1 MANFYGELVVRIT
14 SDTAGL
20 KKGLTESAAG
30 VSALGDKTAKSSR
43 SMAARMEH
51 VGRQMQNVGR
61 QMTQFVTLPI
71 AAGFA
76 VAAVAAFKF
85 EDSLMKIQ
93 NLTGTNAAQ
102 TKAWGDELLKLGA
115 ATGQTPLK
123 LAEALY
129 FVASSGFK
137 GAEAMKVIEVSAK
150 AAAAGMGDVMVTAD
164 VLTSAMNAYGHQA
177 YTAAEVTDYLMK
189 TIEVGKAEPT
199 ALASSLG
206 RIMPVAAQLKVGLDE
221 LGGNVAALTLGGL
234 SSAEA
239 VTALRGTMMALVA
252 PAKMSIDELKT
263 MGLSFQ
269 EVTDSIAKKGLLPTL
284 KMLWERT
291 DHNMLSMRKIIPNVR
306 ALNGV
311 LSLLGAN
318 YQTNLEVID
327 KVANA
332 HGALDKAMKNT
343 AQQPIQRLRQAWA
356 SLQGSFIKIG
366 SVLLP
371 VLADIAKWLAKVA
384 ESFSKMS
391 PGWRNLILGALA
403 FAAAIGPVVMIT
415 GTLVNSLGLLLPLL
429 TRVGAGMGALGGG
442 GGAISLLPGAVP
454 AAGWAAR
461 FGAILAPMA
470 AGIGVAVP
478 AVAIAAVLATAVTKA
493 IDAGMEK
500 AAENSKRRAMTGDAW
515 GLDDFLSE
523 TKAGVDAAG
532 NFFSKPL
539 VDFMNSDFMT
549 GRSAMAA
556 KDAFAAAAVALA
568 KLGKAGGIAATQV
581 RYLREDL
588 GALVQ
593 NPQILGDMNV
603 EKSVAQMK
611 KWRTAVMEHLKVSK
625 KEAEAVLR
633 TMFGPDVAFSGKQWR
648 AMNSGIEGAT
658 SRVAKLKAELARA
671 TAFKDLPLMTSLN
684 KQLEKAEAKL
694 ARLQTRDLRKSF
706 ARQAN
711 TVGLPLPDWTKAG
724 AGGLR
729 VPVPQWQGKMRFPK
743 VDVGGA
749 KVAVQGLGKYL
760 DLVVKSRKITITAKV
775 QTVQAVLKGVNARLK
790 EIGDKP
796 KTAKLRAEKSGLE
809 AVAKAARTILNTYRD
824 RKNETKL
831 TANNDQAMGAIE
843 EVNTALANMQDKTV
857 RIFVSKV
864 PIDKDAWGGLYTK
877 PRVTLVGE
885 DGPEVILPLNKP
897 ARMLSL
903 MRKAGI
909 AHLASQASPARPAP
923 AMRAAASTS
932 PVEIHH
938 HYHSTVSI
946 PGGTIVDQPQRLAD
960 RLSPY
965 QAANMRTAQRRRQR
979 GVATL

>member
-1 MANFYGELVVRIT
+1 MTNFYGELVVRIT
-14 SDTAGL
+14 SDTAGM
-20 KKGLTESAAG
+20 KKGLAESAAG

-61 QMTQFVTLPI
+61 QMTQFVTLPV
-71 AAGFA
+71 AAGFV
-76 VAAVAAFKF
+76 VAAAAAFKF

-102 TKAWGDELLKLGA
+102 TKAWGAELLKLGA

-164 VLTSAMNAYGHQA
+164 VLTSAMNAYGHSA

-189 TIEVGKAEPT
+189 TVEVGKAEPV
-199 ALASSLG
+199 ALANSLG

-252 PAKMSIDELKT
+252 PAKMSIDQLKE
-263 MGLSFQ
+263 MGLSYQ
-269 EVTDSIAKKGLLPTL
+269 EVTDSIARKGLLPTL

-291 DHNMLSMRKIIPNVR
+291 DRNMLSMRKIIPNVR

-318 YQTNLEVID
+318 YQNNLKVID
-327 KVANA
+327 KVSNA
-332 HGALDKAMKNT
+332 HGALDRAMKNT

-366 SVLLP
+366 AVMLP
-371 VLADIAKWLAKVA
+371 LLADVAKWLAKMA
-384 ESFSKMS
+384 ESFAKMS
-391 PGWRNLILGALA
+391 PGWRNFILGAA
-403 FAAAIGPVVMIT
+403 AAAAAIGPLVMIA

-429 TRVGAGMGALGGG
+429 MRVGAGMGALGGG
-442 GGAISLLPGAVP
+442 SAVALLPGALP
-454 AAGWAAR
+454 AAGMTAR
-461 FGAILAPMA
+461 FGAMLAPMA
-470 AGIGVAVP
+470 AGIGAAVP
-478 AVAIAAVLATAVTKA
+478 ATAIAAVLAIAVTKA

-500 AAENSKRRAMTGDAW
+500 AKENARKRAISGDAW
-515 GLDDFLSE
+515 GLSDFLSE
-523 TKAGVDAAG
+523 TKAGIEAAG
-532 NFFSKPL
+532 NFFGKP
-539 VDFMNSDFMT
+539 VEDFMNSDFMT
-549 GRSAMAA
+549 GASAMAA
-556 KDAFAAAAVALA
+556 KDAFSAAAGALT
-568 KLGKAGGIAATQV
+568 KLGKAGGLAATQV

-593 NPQILGDMNV
+593 NPEILGNMNV

-611 KWRTAVMEHLKVSK
+611 EWRSAVMEHLKVSK
-625 KEAEAVLR
+625 KEAEVVLR
-633 TMFGPDVAFSGKQWR
+633 TMFGPDVAFSQRQWK

-658 SRVAKLKAELARA
+658 SRVAKLKDALARA

-684 KQLEKAEAKL
+684 KQLEKAEATL

-706 ARQAN
+706 AKQAN
-711 TVGLPLPDWTKAG
+711 TMGLPLPDWTKAG
-724 AGGLR
+724 VGGLR

-796 KTAKLRAEKSGLE
+796 RTAKLKAEKSGLE
-809 AVAKAARTILNTYRD
+809 AVAKAARTILNSYRD
-824 RKNETKL
+824 KKNETKI
-831 TANNDQAMGAIE
+831 TANNDQALGAIQQ
-843 EVNTALANMQDKTV
+843 VNDALAAMQDKTV
-857 RIFVSKV
+857 NITVNKV
-864 PIDKDAWGGLYTK
+864 PGNKDAYGGLYTR

-903 MRKAGI
+903 MRRAGI
-909 AHLASQASPARPAP
+909 AHLATQPSAARPAP
-923 AMRAAASTS
+923 APRQGASGTT
-932 PVEIHH
+932 EIHN
-938 HYHSTVSI
+938 HYNSSVSL
-946 PGGTIVDQPQRLAD
+946 PGGIVVDDTEKFALRMAPHQQN
-960 RLSPY
+960 
-965 QAANMRTAQRRRQR
+965 QMRITARRKQR
-979 GVATL
+979 GQATL

>member
-1 MANFYGELVVRIT
+1 MANFYGELIIRIT

-20 KKGLTESAAG
+20 KKGLAESAAG

-61 QMTQFVTLPI
+61 QMTQFITLPV

-76 VAAVAAFKF
+76 VAAIAAFKF

-164 VLTSAMNAYGHQA
+164 VLTSAMNAYGHST

-189 TIEVGKAEPT
+189 TVEVGKAEPV
-199 ALASSLG
+199 ALANSLG

-252 PAKMSIDELKT
+252 PAKMSIDQLKT
-263 MGLSFQ
+263 MGLSYKD
-269 EVTDSIAKKGLLPTL
+269 VTDSIAKKGLLPTL

-318 YQTNLEVID
+318 YQNNLEVID
-327 KVANA
+327 KVSNA
-332 HGALDKAMKNT
+332 QGALDRAMKNT

-356 SLQGSFIKIG
+356 SLQGSFIKVG
-366 SVLLP
+366 AVLLP

-384 ESFSKMS
+384 ESFAKMS
-391 PGWRNLILGALA
+391 PGWRNLILGALV

-442 GGAISLLPGAVP
+442 GAGAISLLPGALP
-454 AAGWAAR
+454 AAGWTAR
-461 FGAILAPMA
+461 FGAMLAPMA
-470 AGIGVAVP
+470 AGIGAAVP

-500 AAENSKRRAMTGDAW
+500 AKENARKRAITGDAW

-523 TKAGVDAAG
+523 TKAGIDAAG
-532 NFFSKPL
+532 NFFSTPL
-539 VDFMNSDFMT
+539 LNFMNSDFMT
-549 GRSAMAA
+549 GESTMAA
-556 KDAFAAAAVALA
+556 KDAFSAAAGALA
-568 KLGKAGGIAATQV
+568 KLGKAGGMAATQV

-593 NPQILGDMNV
+593 NPDILGNMNV

-611 KWRTAVMEHLKVSK
+611 KWRTSVMEHLKVSK
-625 KEAEAVLR
+625 KEAEVVLR
-633 TMFGPDVAFSGKQWR
+633 TMFGPDVAFSQKQWR

-658 SRVAKLKAELARA
+658 SRVAKLKDALARA
-671 TAFKDLPLMTSLN
+671 TAFKDLPLMISLN
-684 KQLEKAEAKL
+684 RQLEKAEATL
-694 ARLQTRDLRKSF
+694 ARLQTRGLRQSF
-706 ARQAN
+706 AKQAN
-711 TVGLPLPDWTKAG
+711 MMNLGMPDWV
-724 AGGLR
+724 GGGRLKI
-729 VPVPQWQGKMRFPK
+729 PVPAWAGKMKFPK

-749 KVAVQGLGKYL
+749 KVALQGMGKYL

-790 EIGDKP
+790 EIGDHP
-796 KTAKLRAEKSGLE
+796 KTAKLKAEKSGLE
-809 AVAKAARTILNTYRD
+809 ATAKAARTILNTYRD
-824 RKNETKL
+824 RKNETKI
-831 TANNDQAMGAIE
+831 TADNTQALSAVD
-843 EVNTALANMQDKTV
+843 EVNVALAAMQNKVVTITV
-857 RIFVSKV
+857 NKV
-864 PIDKDAWGGLYTK
+864 PGHKDAYGGLYTK

-903 MRKAGI
+903 MKRAGI
-909 AHLASQASPARPAP
+909 AHLATQATPARPAP
-923 AMRAAASTS
+923 ARAASGGGVT
-932 PVEIHH
+932 EIHH
-938 HYHSTVSI
+938 HYSSTVSL

-979 GVATL
+979 GQATL